1 MSHIRA
7 VADTSIPL
15 YIYIYYF
22 FKVTIMDDKK
32 EKNYVRVYVRG
43 NLEQPNISPLSL
55 GPFASR
61 GYHRSC
67 WRNAVRSESI
77 NSKVSNVRPFR
88 APRNWRWKTGD
99 DSSGGVGC
107 FRGFRTSKRSH
118 TSEHG
123 FIEVYI
129 CPNPDGEYICG
140 IPFWCQQVW
149 QVWVAGRL
157 EWHVQ

>member
-1 MSHIRA
+1 MH
-7 VADTSIPL
+7 
-15 YIYIYYF
+15 
-22 FKVTIMDDKK
+22 
-32 EKNYVRVYVRG
+32 VYVRG

-88 APRNWRWKTGD
+88 APRNRRWKTGD

-129 CPNPDGEYICG
+129 CPNLGGEYICG
-140 IPFWCQQVW
+140 IPFWYVLMSTGMASMGGWKAWMTCAVGQQCKW
-149 QVWVAGRL
+149 TTSKLLDIW
-157 EWHVQ
+157 